1 MSPPEPPSGL
11 SAEQQQFLASHR
23 WCLLGTVRRDGGPQV
38 SMLAYAVAPDGTI
51 VLSTH
56 ARSAKVR
63 NLRRRGDVTVT
74 VADDRWYLTVAG
86 TAEVVDDDPRR
97 SALTRVVLESLL
109 ERDAARLQADLD
121 AGLDTVGRVALV
133 VTPSSAVGRVQR

>member
-1 MSPPEPPSGL
+1 MTPPEPASVL
-11 SAEQQQFLASHR
+11 SEDQRQFLASHR
-23 WCLLGTVRRDGGPQV
+23 WCLLGTVRRDGRPQV

-63 NLRRRGDVTVT
+63 NLRRRDDATVTVT
-74 VADDRWYLTVAG
+74 DDRWYLTVAG
-86 TAEVVDDDPRR
+86 TAEIVDDEPRR
-97 SALTRVVLESLL
+97 SELTRIVLASLL
-109 ERDAARLQADLD
+109 ERDATRLRADLD
-121 AGLDTVGRVALV
+121 TGLDVVGRVALV